1 MLPERPKDKK
11 KRADSFDKDEPMEDE
26 EEEDGFDGKAY
37 DDLTKEQKYD
47 VLQQLY
53 QQYQQDPESFPEDQ
67 RELLERELENL
78 FGEGEEEEMDSDD
91 AWM

>member
-1 MLPERPKDKK
+1 
-11 KRADSFDKDEPMEDE
+11 MEDE

-67 RELLERELENL
+67 
-78 FGEGEEEEMDSDD
+78 
-91 AWM
+91 